1 MNIGWQDAVTLALV
15 AAAVIYLIR
24 RLRRGRQRTGCGTC
38 PHSPEPADHTQLI
51 SIDPPKENPL
61 GRHHHRIRR

>member
-24 RLRRGRQRTGCGTC
+24 RLRRLGQGRQRTGCGTC
-38 PHSPEPADHTQLI
+38 PNCPEPPRQSRPI
-51 SIDPPKENPL
+51 PIDPPKKAPY
-61 GRHHHRIRR
+61 GDDTTA